1 MPVRHTHLLEF
12 EERYD
17 PNLMPI
23 DNILYERVVPN
34 GKKNKLLPQAG
45 WGVIKS
51 KKSIK
56 WKSVA

>member
-1 MPVRHTHLLEF
+1 MPVRPTHLLEF

-17 PNLMPI
+17 PNLIPN
-23 DNILYERVVPN
+23 DNILHERVVPN
-34 GKKNKLLPQAG
+34 GKNNKLLPQAG
-45 WGVIKS
+45 WGIIKS